1 MKMRS
6 AQRMAAC
13 CVGALLTF
21 ASAGLAHAD
30 VVSDWNQ
37 TALRA
42 TEIADMPPPAQ
53 LRVMA
58 LVHAAIY
65 DAINGMERK
74 FTRYAIEATVIP
86 DASVEA
92 AAAGAAYETL
102 DRLFPQQKVMTA
114 AALAVS
120 LKEIAD
126 GPARANGLRIGREVA
141 EKLLALRLNDGA
153 SDRASYE
160 FSKGD
165 GVYQSTP
172 PMEMKPV
179 LPHWRAVKPFLL
191 TSNRQFPLAGPP
203 AVGSPNFIKDLDE
216 VKRLGAKASTERTS
230 QQTAIAIH
238 WAGSEVTPLNA
249 VARAAASN
257 AKLSLVDEARLFALM
272 NMAMAD
278 ALIAGFEAK
287 YSFNHWRPV
296 TAIRASSDPAWEPL
310 LVTPPHQ
317 DYPSGHALAAGAAVA
332 VLQAVIGSDQVKA
345 SYVYPPLGVLRRWER
360 FSQIVKEVEDAR
372 VWGGIHFR
380 TADEHGTHLG
390 QQIAEY
396 GLKTFMLAKT
406 N

>member
-1 MKMRS
+1 MKKRS
-6 AQRMAAC
+6 AQWTSAC
-13 CVGALLTF
+13 LGALVTF

-30 VVSDWNQ
+30 VVRDWNQ

-42 TEIADMPPPAQ
+42 TEVADMPPPAQ

-65 DAINGMERK
+65 DAVNGIEGK
-74 FTRYAIEATVIP
+74 YTRYAITATAIP
-86 DASVEA
+86 GASVEA
-92 AAAGAAYETL
+92 AAAGAAYEAL

-114 AALAVS
+114 TALAVS

-126 GPARANGLRIGREVA
+126 GPARANGLRVGREVA

-153 SDRASYE
+153 SDQASYE
-160 FSKGD
+160 FSKGA
-165 GVYQSTP
+165 GVYQATP

-179 LPHWRAVKPFLL
+179 LPHWRGVKPFLL
-191 TSNRQFPLAGPP
+191 TGNRQFALAGPP
-203 AVGSPNFIKDLDE
+203 AVGSPEFVRDLDE

-249 VARAAASN
+249 VARVAATG
-257 AKLSLVDEARLFALM
+257 AKLSLVDEARLFALL

-296 TAIRASSDPAWEPL
+296 TAIRASSDPTWEPL

-345 SYVYPPLGVLRRWER
+345 SYVYPPLGVLRRWES

-380 TADEHGTHLG
+380 TADEHGTRLG
-390 QQIAEY
+390 QQIGEY
-396 GLKTFMLAKT
+396 ALKTYMLPNT